1 MLRSMI
7 PWTERFPATFSRF
20 ENEMERL
27 MDRFF
32 RSDDEWLPSTRRYL
46 PRVDMIEGE
55 DGFEVKVDLPGMK
68 AEDVHVDLK
77 GGSLWITGEKHEEH
91 EEEGKTYHRLERR
104 HGEFQRVLP
113 LPTNVDEERIEAK
126 FDNGVLTIVV
136 PKTEEARPK
145 HIEVK
150 S

>member
-1 MLRSMI
+1 
-7 PWTERFPATFSRF
+7 
-20 ENEMERL
+20 

-32 RSDDEWLPSTRRYL
+32 RTDEEWLPTARQFM
-46 PRVDMIEGE
+46 PRLDMVESE
-55 DGFEVKVDLPGMK
+55 NAFEVKVDLPGLK
-68 AEDVHVDLK
+68 PDQVHVDVK
-77 GGSLWITGEKHEEH
+77 RGELWITGEVEEER

-113 LPTNVDEERIEAK
+113 LPENVDEESIEAS
-126 FDNGVLTIVV
+126 FRDGVLTVVV

-150 S
+150 T

>member
-1 MLRSMI
+1 MFRSMV
-7 PWTERFPATFSRF
+7 PWTERVPATFSRF

-32 RSDDEWLPSTRRYL
+32 RSDEEWLPAHRRYL
-46 PRVDMIEGE
+46 PKLDMVESE
-55 DGFEVKVDLPGMK
+55 NGFEVKVDLPGIK
-68 AEDVHVDLK
+68 PDQVHVDLK
-77 GGSLWITGEKHEEH
+77 RGALWISGEIQEER

-104 HGEFQRVLP
+104 RGEFQRVLP
-113 LPTNVDEERIEAK
+113 LPENVNEEGIEAT
-126 FDNGVLTIVV
+126 FEDGVLTIVV

-150 S
+150 T

>member
-1 MLRSMI
+1 
-7 PWTERFPATFSRF
+7 
-20 ENEMERL
+20 MERL

-32 RSDDEWLPSTRRYL
+32 RSDEEWLPTAHQFM
-46 PRVDMIEGE
+46 PRLDMVESE
-55 DGFEVKVDLPGMK
+55 SAFEVKVDLPGLK
-68 AEDVHVDLK
+68 PEQVHVDVK
-77 GGSLWITGEKHEEH
+77 RGALWITGEVEEER

-113 LPTNVDEERIEAK
+113 LPENVDEESIEAS
-126 FDNGVLTIVV
+126 FRDGVLTIVV

-150 S
+150 T